1 MNAVPSPLQS
11 GSGDETDPSME
22 EILASIRRIIAD
34 EHGAPIPS
42 RPAPLAAS
50 EPPRLKPEPRSDFP
64 ERMPRFE
71 AGPKPSFGSAPG
83 RFPPDPS
90 VRAERPERVER
101 PERAERPERTE
112 RPPPWPAGQPAS
124 RARASRPAFGGER
137 LMSPDVDSSVSS
149 AFDRLSRSLS
159 TTGAGSMDDMVR
171 DMLRP
176 MLKQWLDDNLPT
188 LVERL
193 VRAEIE
199 RVARGGR

>member
-71 AGPKPSFGSAPG
+71 AGPKPSFASAPG
-83 RFPPDPS
+83 RFPPDPF
-90 VRAERPERVER
+90 
-101 PERAERPERTE
+101 
-112 RPPPWPAGQPAS
+112 
-124 RARASRPAFGGER
+124 RARGTP
-137 LMSPDVDSSVSS
+137 
-149 AFDRLSRSLS
+149 
-159 TTGAGSMDDMVR
+159 
-171 DMLRP
+171 
-176 MLKQWLDDNLPT
+176 
-188 LVERL
+188 
-193 VRAEIE
+193 
-199 RVARGGR
+199 

>member
-1 MNAVPSPLQS
+1 MNAVPSPLQG
-11 GSGDETDPSME
+11 GSGEEADPSME

-42 RPAPLAAS
+42 RPAPLTAS
-50 EPPRLKPEPRSDFP
+50 EPPRLKPEPPRDLP

-71 AGPKPSFGSAPG
+71 AAAKTSFASAPG

-90 VRAERPERVER
+90 VRAERPDRFDR
-101 PERAERPERTE
+101 PERAERPER
-112 RPPPWPAGQPAS
+112 PPSWPVGQPPS
-124 RARASRPAFGGER
+124 RSAAARPSFAGER
-137 LMSPDVDSSVSS
+137 LVSPDVDSSVAS

-159 TTGAGSMDDMVR
+159 ATGGGSMDDTVR
-171 DMLRP
+171 DLLRP